1 MKPGN
6 SSARIFNFAN
16 FVATRLTMQNRIF
29 QEDCID
35 GMATHLPDH
44 SVDLVITDPPFG
56 IEFTAKRGNYN
67 RKGSRVLEGYSEVK
81 GIDYQ
86 EFTRSWLTQ
95 VRRVLKPTGSLYI
108 FSGWNYLKDI
118 LIVLEELD
126 FNLVNHLVWKYQFG
140 LVTKRKYVT
149 SHYHV
154 LFASVDE
161 KQRKFFPY
169 ARFAKD
175 AKHADGGSAHYKDKE
190 DVWSIPREYWNG
202 DVKTPTKLPAE
213 LIRKI
218 LAYSSQPGDLVL
230 DPFLGSGQTA
240 VVSHLEGRRYVGFE
254 IVPEY
259 FDFAQKRLDSGQYRI
274 KAPEQSKIPGSGPA
288 ISPGSVPQ
296 SPSAN
301 DHIPGA

>member
-1 MKPGN
+1 MH
-6 SSARIFNFAN
+6 
-16 FVATRLTMQNRIF
+16 NRIF
-29 QEDCID
+29 QEDCIS
-35 GMATHLPDH
+35 GMAAHLPEH

-56 IEFTAKRGNYN
+56 IAFSAKRGNYN
-67 RKGSRVLEGYSEVK
+67 RTGSRVLEGYSEVK
-81 GIDYQ
+81 GVDYLT
-86 EFTRSWLTQ
+86 FTRAWLTQ

-126 FNLVNHLVWKYQFG
+126 FDLVNHLVWKYQFG

-154 LFASVDE
+154 LFAGVDE
-161 KQRKFFPY
+161 KQRKFYPY
-169 ARFAKD
+169 ARFSKD
-175 AKHADGGSAHYKDKE
+175 ARHPDGGSAHYRDKE
-190 DVWSIPREYWNG
+190 DVWNIPREYWNG

-218 LAYSSQPGDLVL
+218 LAYSSLPGDIVL

-240 VVSHLEGRRYVGFE
+240 VVSQLEGRRYLGFE

-259 FDFAQKRLDSGQYRI
+259 FEFAQKRLDSGLYRI
-274 KAPEQSKIPGSGPA
+274 KAG
-288 ISPGSVPQ
+288 
-296 SPSAN
+296 
-301 DHIPGA
+301 